1 MEKYTSIA
9 INGIGTKEVSE
20 AVMAALVNSG
30 WVISD
35 SAGAEDRDLYGGR
48 IYCVRTEIS
57 DEEWDALYASI
68 PWTKCIVVYIGV

>member
-35 SAGAEDRDLYGGR
+35 SVGAEDRDLLG
-48 IYCVRTEIS
+48 
-57 DEEWDALYASI
+57 EEFIVTVYHRKAYA
-68 PWTKCIVVYIGV
+68 